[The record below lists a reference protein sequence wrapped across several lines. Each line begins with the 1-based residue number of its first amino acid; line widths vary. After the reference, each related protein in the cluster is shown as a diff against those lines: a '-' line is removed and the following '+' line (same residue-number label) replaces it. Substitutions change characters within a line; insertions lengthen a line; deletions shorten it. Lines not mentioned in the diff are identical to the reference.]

1 MIGFFYR
8 IFYKKKIL
16 ARKSLRKVKYS
27 SLKEANKILVLIN
40 MDIPLIEEAYDLLV
54 DSFEKNSIEY
64 SVLAYS
70 FSNKNEILAKDK
82 ISQNPKVITSPR
94 RSHNIFQIPISKYV
108 DDFLDNTA
116 DILIDMT
123 FKDKFVFQYLINNSL
138 AHFKVT
144 TYKTNK
150 KEADMIVDGQMPHDE
165 ISPAM
170 YAENILKYL
179 STIITK

>member
-27 SLKEANKILVLIN
+27 SLIRANKILVLIN

-54 DSFEKNSIEY
+54 NNFEKHSIKY
-64 SVLAYS
+64 SILAYS

-82 ISQNPKVITSPR
+82 LSQNPNVLISPKR
-94 RSHNIFQIPISKYV
+94 EHNILNIPISKDV
-108 DDFLDNTA
+108 DDFLDITA
-116 DILIDMT
+116 DILLDMT
-123 FKDKFVFQYLINNSL
+123 FKDKFVFQYLINNSM

-150 KEADMIVDGQMPHDE
+150 KETDMIITGQMPHD
-165 ISPAM
+165 IITPAM
-170 YAENILKYL
+170 YADNILKYL